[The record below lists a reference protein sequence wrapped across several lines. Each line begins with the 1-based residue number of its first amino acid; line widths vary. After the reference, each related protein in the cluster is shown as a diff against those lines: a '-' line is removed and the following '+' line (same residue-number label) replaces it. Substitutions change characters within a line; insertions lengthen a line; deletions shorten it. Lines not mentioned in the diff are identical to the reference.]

1 MKVTTINITIDSE
14 SKSNPQL
21 ASKNS
26 LLNHV
31 NNFIKYGSLE
41 KPTSLKTI
49 KEKKQL
55 NTIAK
60 IVMKA
65 APFPN
70 QRPKKL
76 EIKNPSKGK
85 KIILI

>member
-1 MKVTTINITIDSE
+1 MDNE

-21 ASKNS
+21 ANKNS

-31 NNFIKYGSLE
+31 NNFIKYGNLE
-41 KPTSLKTI
+41 KPTSTKII

-55 NTIAK
+55 NIIAK
-60 IVMKA
+60 IVIKA

-76 EIKNPSKGK
+76 EIKKPNKGK
-85 KIILI
+85 KIMLI